1 MLDGEKSKVLLVE
14 DAWRIARFL
23 QMELEH
29 KGFQALTG
37 TNGRR
42 AWERMLQEDFD
53 ILLLDRMLP
62 AKDGIEICRRVREIS
77 SILIIPLTAKDAAA
91 DKVCG
96 LDSGADDY
104 TTLRYLRAGDLP
116 QKLSQKTKH
125 LLRSGVRLHV
135 AEADGTVHTDDM
147 SWRDTLKTLLGE
159 TLWTF
164 LSHSH
169 LPQQAYWRN
178 RPGPGHCQ
186 VDRGRARRQ
195 RKRLR
200 HAQFRMFP
208 ICIASEKEQTHGMIK
223 FSSIHT
229 A

>member
-42 AWERMLQEDFD
+42 AWVRMLQEDFD

-62 AKDGIEICRRVREIS
+62 AKDGIEICRRVCEIS

-96 LDSGADDY
+96 LDSGA
-104 TTLRYLRAGDLP
+104 GGLP

-125 LLRSGVRLHV
+125 LLRSGVHLHV

-147 SWRDTLKTLLGE
+147 SRRDTLKPLLGE

-178 RPGPGHCQ
+178 RPGLAIAKWIADEHG
-186 VDRGRARRQ
+186 
-195 RKRLR
+195 
-200 HAQFRMFP
+200 
-208 ICIASEKEQTHGMIK
+208 ASENGCGTH
-223 FSSIHT
+223 SSVCFPSVSP
-229 A
+229 AKKNRRMA

>member
-1 MLDGEKSKVLLVE
+1 
-14 DAWRIARFL
+14 
-23 QMELEH
+23 MELEH

-62 AKDGIEICRRVREIS
+62 AKDGIEICRRVCEIS

-96 LDSGADDY
+96 LDSGA
-104 TTLRYLRAGDLP
+104 GGLP

-125 LLRSGVRLHV
+125 LLRSGVHLHV

-147 SWRDTLKTLLGE
+147 SRRDTLKTLLGE

-200 HAQFRMFP
+200 HAQFRMLP